1 MLNSYKIMFF
11 SSLMLSTLITISA
24 YSWFSMWIGL
34 EINLLSMIPLLKSPS
49 SLYPSEASVKY
60 FITQSMAS
68 SILLFAIVMMSNL
81 NEFMPQNSY
90 FFLIMMLNSALLIKI
105 GAAPFHAWF
114 PEVLEGLN
122 WNNSLIMLTWQKIAP
137 MILLSY
143 NLQMMEFLTL
153 IILTSAIVSGILGLN
168 QISLRKIMA
177 YSSINHLAWMIASM
191 LSVKMIWMIY
201 FFIYSLI
208 SLNIILMFK
217 FLNIY
222 FLKQMF
228 VTLNSNKIFKLF
240 FMLNFFSLGGLP
252 PFLGFF
258 PKWLVIN
265 NLTENNF
272 FILSLILIVFTLFP
286 LFFYLRIT
294 FSTLTFSMNEIII
307 KITNKVNFQIVIL
320 NFFSLIGLFV
330 CTSIFNFY

>member
-1 MLNSYKIMFF
+1 MMFF

-272 FILSLILIVFTLFP
+272 FILSMILIVFTLFP

>member
-1 MLNSYKIMFF
+1 MMFF

-168 QISLRKIMA
+168 QVSLRKIMA

-272 FILSLILIVFTLFP
+272 FILSMILIVFTLFP